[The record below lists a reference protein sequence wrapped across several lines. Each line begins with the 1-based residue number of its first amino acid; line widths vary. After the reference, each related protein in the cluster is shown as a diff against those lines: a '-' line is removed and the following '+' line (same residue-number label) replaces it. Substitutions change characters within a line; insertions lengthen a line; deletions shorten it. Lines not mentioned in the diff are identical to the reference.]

1 MQYVI
6 PADKQ
11 IFKIGRSATCDII
24 LDESIISREQ
34 VAIVKLGGMCYFMD
48 CGSHDCVSFNGVE
61 KRQAFIPAEVRMVM
75 KV

>member
-48 CGSHDCVSFNGVE
+48 CGSHDCVSFN
-61 KRQAFIPAEVRMVM
+61 
-75 KV
+75 